1 MPATLAAVIPNF
13 PFFFC
18 VWRSWSHYQGTSV
31 PVCLPTHTTH
41 RCRSLFRAAYKA
53 SEYLEGFLQQGAIA
67 PETSAALDAIYAK
80 YASASEKPPPPPS
93 EHAAAASENAPK
105 SPSPE
110 DSASSP
116 STQLLLTKEAVPEL
130 QAALGLPGDSTF
142 AADVYR
148 ALEQAR
154 LRLEGVAKGGGKA

>member
-1 MPATLAAVIPNF
+1 MVALPR
-13 PFFFC
+13 C
-18 VWRSWSHYQGTSV
+18 VGTRPS
-31 PVCLPTHTTH
+31 PRALTTH
-41 RCRSLFRAAYKA
+41 PHRSLLHAAYKA
-53 SEYLEGFLQQGAIA
+53 SEYLEGFLQRGAIA

-80 YASASEKPPPPPS
+80 YASSAPEKPPPPPS
-93 EHAAAASENAPK
+93 EHTAAASENAPA
-105 SPSPE
+105 SPSAE
-110 DSASSP
+110 DAASSS

-154 LRLEGVAKGGGKA
+154 LRLEGSAKGKA